1 MDANEDFARTA
12 ALLGALD
19 LYERR
24 YETDAAFVE
33 VIAPAL
39 ACRSRSGSC
48 RPCRTT
54 ATTTP
59 RRADR

>member
-1 MDANEDFARTA
+1 MHANEDFARTA

-33 VIAPAL
+33 VLAPAL
-39 ACRSRSGSC
+39 ALSLPIGVLPPMSHHDGND
-48 RPCRTT
+48 PTEN
-54 ATTTP
+54 
-59 RRADR
+59 

>member
-39 ACRSRSGSC
+39 ALSLPIGVL
-48 RPCRTT
+48 PPMPYDGGDD
-54 ATTTP
+54 ATEG
-59 RRADR
+59 